1 MNEMTQCWTV
11 EATETGDNAPG
22 VGECPQFR
30 WVFVQREDAKHVV
43 NVGKKVMPNMR
54 WSCTVT
60 PFGDVEH
67 ALHDIKYLK
76 DFEDTKEDGFNSEEE
91 V

>member
-1 MNEMTQCWTV
+1 MKNGADGMTQCWTV
-11 EATETGDNAPG
+11 EAYEARGDDTETG
-22 VGECPQFR
+22 CFR
-30 WVFVQREDAKHVV
+30 WVFSQREDAQHTC
-43 NVGKKVMPNMR
+43 NIGKKALPNMR

-76 DFEDTKEDGFNSEEE
+76 DFEDTKEE